1 MLILIKNAKIVNE
14 GVICKSD
21 LLIRNQHIEK
31 IETCI
36 DQKVDKIINA
46 EGLYLIPGVID
57 DQVHFREPG
66 LTHKANIYT
75 ESKAA
80 IAGGTTSFM
89 EMPNT
94 KPQALTQDLLEDKFK
109 IASKTSLANYTF
121 FMGVS
126 NDNISEVLKT
136 NPKKVGGLKIFMGSS
151 TGNMLVDNKDV
162 LETIFSKS
170 KMLIAVHCEDE
181 NTISKNLE
189 KAVIKYGENIPIS
202 EHPIIRSEAACYK
215 SSSFAVKLAKKHN
228 TRLHVFHLSTE
239 KELMLF
245 NNNIPLKKKKIT
257 AEVCVHHLCFDKSN
271 YDKKGAYIKWN
282 PAIKKNSDKKA
293 LLKALIEDKI
303 DVIATDHAP
312 HTLKE
317 KNNNYLNAPS
327 GGPLVQHG
335 LIAMLEFVK
344 KKKISFEKLIE
355 KMCHNPA
362 ICFNIKKRGF
372 IRAGYYADLVLVD
385 IDSPW
390 VVAKENILYKC
401 KWSPFEGEKFSSQIK
416 YTIVNGHIAY
426 QNGKFDESKKGQR
439 LLFER

>member
-202 EHPIIRSEAACYK
+202 EHPIIRSEEACYK

-239 KELMLF
+239 KELVLF
-245 NNNIPLKKKKIT
+245 KNNIPLKKKKIT
-257 AEVCVHHLCFDKSN
+257 AEVCVHHLYFDKSN
-271 YDKKGAYIKWN
+271 YDEKGAYIKWN

>member
-202 EHPIIRSEAACYK
+202 EHPIIRSEEACYK

-257 AEVCVHHLCFDKSN
+257 AEVCVHHLYFDKSN
-271 YDKKGAYIKWN
+271 YDEKGAYIKWN

>member
-271 YDKKGAYIKWN
+271 YVKKGAYIKWN

>member
-245 NNNIPLKKKKIT
+245 NNNMPLKKKKIT

-271 YDKKGAYIKWN
+271 YDEKGAYIKWN

>member
-317 KNNNYLNAPS
+317 KNNNYLNTPS